1 MLLEE
6 KWASFKSGSDVRGV
20 GVRSGQESPLYLSD
34 EIVER
39 ITCGFVEWLRKNRS
53 DDSEISVAVGRDTRI
68 SSLRIKDNVIS
79 ALVKMGVKVYDCD
92 YSSTPAMFMTTVNL
106 SCSGSIEVTASHHPY
121 DKNGLKF
128 FTRLGG
134 LSGEDIKEILYFAQE
149 NQFIYAEKFGTVTE
163 YDHMKVY
170 AEGLRKMICDGINAT
185 DYSRPL
191 RGFRIVVDAGNGI
204 GGFYATKV
212 LAPLG
217 ADIRGS
223 RYLDYNGMF
232 PNHVPNPEDSKAMQ
246 SICEAVVENN
256 AHLGV
261 IFDTD
266 VDRAACVDAGGVEI
280 NGNRLVALA
289 SAIAVENNFG
299 ATIVTDSVTSDGLTD
314 FIEHK
319 LGARHLSYKRG
330 YRNVIDKQIELNHSA
345 INCPLAIETSGH
357 AAFRENYYL
366 DDGAYLVTKIIIKM
380 VLLAK
385 EGKKISDLLAGLKEA
400 REKLSLRF
408 TIEKSDFKLYGE
420 ELIASLNGFAP
431 SCEGWSVKKGTYEG
445 IRVSVDENNG
455 NGWFLLRL
463 SVHDPVM
470 PLNVESNEIGGTLKI
485 CEKLYEFLK
494 DQSGIDSTPLKKAIE
509 SLRN

>member
-6 KWASFKSGSDVRGV
+6 KWAAFKSGSDVRGV

-39 ITCGFVEWLRKNRS
+39 ITCGFAEWLRKNRS
-53 DDSEISVAVGRDTRI
+53 DDSEIIVAVGRDTRI

-79 ALVKMGVKVYDCD
+79 ALIKMGVKVYDCD
-92 YSSTPAMFMTTVNL
+92 YSSTPAMFMTTINL
-106 SCSGSIEVTASHHPY
+106 DCTGSIEVTASHHPY

-134 LSGEDIKEILYFAQE
+134 LDGDDIKEILYFAQE

-163 YDHMKVY
+163 FDHMKVY

-246 SICEAVVENN
+246 SICEAVVQND

-385 EGKKISDLLAGLKEA
+385 EGKRISDLLSGLKEA

-431 SCEGWSVKKGTYEG
+431 SCEGWTVKKDTYEG

-470 PLNVESNEIGGTLKI
+470 PLNIESNESGGTLKI

-509 SLRN
+509 SLRK

>member
-1 MLLEE
+1 MILEE
-6 KWASFKSGSDVRGV
+6 KWAAFKSGSDVRGV
-20 GVRSGQESPLYLSD
+20 GVKSAQNSPLYLSD

-39 ITCGFVEWLRKNRS
+39 ITFGFVEWLRKNRTE
-53 DDSEISVAVGRDTRI
+53 DSPLSVAVGRDTRI
-68 SSLRIKDNVIS
+68 SSLRIKDAVIG
-79 ALVKMGVKVYDCD
+79 ALVKMGVTVYDCD

-106 SCSGSIEVTASHHPY
+106 GCTGAVEVTASHHPY

-134 LSGEDIKEILYFAQE
+134 LDGKDINVILGLAQE

-170 AEGLRKMICDGINAT
+170 AESLRKMICDGVNAT

-191 RGFRIVVDAGNGI
+191 RGYKIVVDAGNGI

-217 ADIRGS
+217 ADVRGS
-223 RYLDYNGMF
+223 RFLDYNGMF
-232 PNHVPNPEDSKAMQ
+232 PNHVPNPEDAKAMK
-246 SICEAVVENN
+246 SIQDAVIQND
-256 AHLGV
+256 ADLGV

-266 VDRAACVDAGGVEI
+266 VDRAACVDVGGVEI
-280 NGNRLVALA
+280 NRNRLVALA
-289 SAIAVENNFG
+289 ASIAVENNEG

-314 FIEHK
+314 FIEHR

-380 VLLAK
+380 VLLGK
-385 EGKKISDLLAGLKEA
+385 EGKKISDLLSGLKEA

-408 TIEKSDFKLYGE
+408 NIEKSDFRLYGE
-420 ELIASLNGFAP
+420 ELIASLNGYAP
-431 SCEGWSVKKGTYEG
+431 SCQGWTVRKDTYEG

-470 PLNVESNEIGGTLKI
+470 PLSIESNEQGGTLKI
-485 CEKLYEFLK
+485 CEKLYEFMK
-494 DQSGIDSTPLKKAIE
+494 DQSGIDSTPLKKAID
-509 SLRN
+509 SLKA

>member
-6 KWASFKSGSDVRGV
+6 KWASFRSGSDVRGV
-20 GVRSGQESPLYLSD
+20 GVRSGQDSPLYLSD

-39 ITCGFVEWLRKNRS
+39 IALGFVEWLRKNRTE
-53 DDSEISVAVGRDTRI
+53 DSEMTVAVGRDTRI
-68 SSLRIKDNVIS
+68 SSLRIKDKVIS

-106 SCSGSIEVTASHHPY
+106 GCTGAVEVTASHHPY

-134 LSGEDIKEILYFAQE
+134 LSSKDITEILYHAQE
-149 NQFIYAEKFGTVTE
+149 NQFIYAEKFGSVIQ

-170 AEGLRKMICDGINAT
+170 AENLRKMICDGINAT

-191 RGFRIVVDAGNGI
+191 RGFKIVVDAGNGI

-232 PNHVPNPEDSKAMQ
+232 PNHVPNPEDAKAMQ
-246 SICEAVVENN
+246 SICEAVIQND
-256 AHLGV
+256 AHIGV

-266 VDRAACVDAGGVEI
+266 VDRAAVVDKGGVEI

-289 SAIAVENNFG
+289 AAIAAENNDG
-299 ATIVTDSVTSDGLTD
+299 CTIVTDSVTSDGLTE
-314 FIEHK
+314 FIEKK

-345 INCPLAIETSGH
+345 VNCPLAIETSGH

-366 DDGAYLVTKIIIKM
+366 DDGAYLVTKIIIKT
-380 VLLAK
+380 VILAK
-385 EGKKISDLLAGLKEA
+385 EGKKISDLLSGLKEA
-400 REKLSLRF
+400 KEKLSLRF
-408 TIEKSDFKLYGE
+408 AIERSDFKLYGE

-431 SCEGWSVKKGTYEG
+431 SCNGWKVKTDTYEG
-445 IRVSVDENNG
+445 IRVSVDETNG

-470 PLNVESNEIGGTLKI
+470 PLNIESNEIGGTLKI
-485 CEKLYEFLK
+485 CEKLYEFMK
-494 DQSGIDSTPLKKAIE
+494 DQTGIDSTPLKKAIE
-509 SLRN
+509 SLRK